1 MTAHK
6 RHLVTKDSG
15 VAWLGKIPAHWD
27 VVQSRRMFDER
38 KEKARPGDVLL
49 TASQKYGMIP
59 QSKFIELEGRRV
71 VEINKGA
78 NSLIHVEAGDFVISL
93 RSFQGG
99 LEFSRTSGS
108 ITFHYV
114 PIHAVKWVHEPF
126 FAHLFKSR
134 TYIQALR
141 ATANL
146 IRDGQDM
153 RYSHF
158 AQVPLPVIPLKEQV
172 DIADHLD
179 RETARID
186 SLVARKTRFMELLA
200 EKRQALI
207 THAVTKG
214 VDPNAQMKHSG
225 VDWLGEVPR
234 HWKNIKIRLLADKI
248 GSGKTPSGGAEVYV
262 EEGITFLRSQ
272 NIYDNEIRLNDVA
285 YITDEIHTEMAN
297 TKVKPKDVLL
307 NITGGSIG
315 RTSLVPDDFG
325 EANVN
330 QHVCIVRLQDVENAE
345 WVHMAFRA
353 DSTKKQIDGLQVG
366 ANREGLN
373 FEQVGNLRIAL
384 PPPVEM
390 RKILVYLKSNLA
402 RIDTLIGKT
411 EHSLELLS
419 ERRTAL
425 ISAAVTGKID
435 LRENA

>member
-6 RHLVTKDSG
+6 SHAAMKDSG

-59 QSKFIELEGRRV
+59 QSKFVELEGRRV

-99 LEFSRTSGS
+99 LEFSRTAGS

-114 PIHAVKWVHEPF
+114 PIHAVKGVHEPF
-126 FAHLFKSR
+126 FAHLFKSS

-153 RYSHF
+153 RFSHF
-158 AQVPLPVIPLKEQV
+158 AQVSLPVVPMKEQV
-172 DIADHLD
+172 AIADHLD

-186 SLVARKTRFMELLA
+186 NLISRKTRFIELLA

-207 THAVTKG
+207 TYVVTKG
-214 VDPNAQMKHSG
+214 LNPKAKMKNSG
-225 VDWLGEVPR
+225 VEWIGQVPEHWSVCKINYRFSIELGKMLDEKRNVGLHPVKYLRNQDVQWAGINADGLPEMDISPVELERYTAKSGDLLVCEGGDVGRAAIWNGEPIGYQKALHRLRPR
-234 HWKNIKIRLLADKI
+234 SEDSVEYMRFALMSAKF
-248 GSGKTPSGGAEVYV
+248 SGAF
-262 EEGITFLRSQ
+262 EEGDTKSTISHLPAEKFRTFKFPFPPVDEQESIVQ
-272 NIYDNEIRLNDVA
+272 NLKEKTA
-285 YITDEIHTEMAN
+285 
-297 TKVKPKDVLL
+297 
-307 NITGGSIG
+307 
-315 RTSLVPDDFG
+315 
-325 EANVN
+325 
-330 QHVCIVRLQDVENAE
+330 
-345 WVHMAFRA
+345 
-353 DSTKKQIDGLQVG
+353 QID
-366 ANREGLN
+366 
-373 FEQVGNLRIAL
+373 AL
-384 PPPVEM
+384 V
-390 RKILVYLKSNLA
+390 A
-402 RIDTLIGKT
+402 KT
-411 EHSLELLS
+411 ECSLELLR
-419 ERRTAL
+419 EHRAAL

-435 LRENA
+435 LREDA